1 MDYETAFAA
10 INLGV
15 LPAWLLLFF
24 APGSG
29 VTQKLVHNGLYPS
42 VYGALYAVLL
52 ARAMFFG
59 VAAEDAGMSSAA
71 EVAAFFSH
79 PNGVLL
85 GWAHYLVFDLFVGAW
100 IARDGVRRAVARWKL
115 VLCLFLTLM
124 VGPVGLLLY
133 MLVRKLSAEGDLM
146 LEES

>member
-1 MDYETAFAA
+1 MDYETAYAA

-29 VTQKLVHNGLYPS
+29 LTKRLVHSGLYPAA
-42 VYGALYAVLL
+42 YGTLYTVLL
-52 ARAMFFG
+52 VRAMFFG
-59 VAAEDAGMSSAA
+59 VSAEDAGMASVA

-100 IARDGVRRAVARWKL
+100 IARDGARRAVARWKL
-115 VLCLFLTLM
+115 VPCLFFTLM
-124 VGPVGLLLY
+124 VGPLGLLLY
-133 MLVRKLSAEGDLM
+133 IVVRKFSTEASLA
-146 LEES
+146 LEEN